1 MLCLVVWC
9 DYNSSLSLSLAL
21 PERERGREGGRE
33 STTTTGD
40 LLAESQFAQL
50 PTSRLFVLVPPY
62 IDYTPCVLYYTKTSQ
77 QFSHD
82 NMKTSHDNRY
92 FNENPL

>member
-9 DYNSSLSLSLAL
+9 ASLSLSLSL
-21 PERERGREGGRE
+21 SQREREGGRE
-33 STTTTGD
+33 GVTTTIGD